1 MSSVFYDNVNYG
13 ILNPLIVDLEESSAP
28 GCQMSTSSR
37 PPYSDYSIL
46 NRSCGL
52 TRFKIM
58 PGDDLVL
65 ILRSKLAEI
74 AAPAPHT
81 YD

>member
-1 MSSVFYDNVNYG
+1 MSYVFYDKVNYG

-28 GCQMSTSSR
+28 GCWVSISSR
-37 PPYSDYSIL
+37 PPYSKYSII
-46 NRSCGL
+46 NRSFGL

-74 AAPAPHT
+74 ATPAPLT